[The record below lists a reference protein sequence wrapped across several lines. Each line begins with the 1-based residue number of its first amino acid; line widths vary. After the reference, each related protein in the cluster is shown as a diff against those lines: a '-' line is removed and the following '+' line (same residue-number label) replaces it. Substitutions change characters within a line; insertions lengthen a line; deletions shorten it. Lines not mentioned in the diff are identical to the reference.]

1 MNTYTTVQGDTW
13 DMIAY
18 RTMGSCDYV
27 DQLMNANQQ
36 YIDIFIFSAGITLQ
50 IPEVQE
56 TAGEPAVPW
65 R

>member
-27 DQLMNANQQ
+27 DQLMNANQE

-56 TAGEPAVPW
+56 TSGEPAVPW

>member
-36 YIDIFIFSAGITLQ
+36 YIDIYIFSAGITLQ

-56 TAGEPAVPW
+56 AAVESAVPW

>member
-27 DQLMNANQQ
+27 DQLMNANQE

-56 TAGEPAVPW
+56 TGGEPAVPW